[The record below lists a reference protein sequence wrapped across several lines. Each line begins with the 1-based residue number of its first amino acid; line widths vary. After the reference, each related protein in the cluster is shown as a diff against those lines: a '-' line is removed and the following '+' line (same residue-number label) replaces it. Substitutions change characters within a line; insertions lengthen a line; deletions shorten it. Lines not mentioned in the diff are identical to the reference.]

1 MRCTQ
6 TRQHTYMDTAFP
18 AHRVS
23 ISLVSACAQTVSL
36 LPSLSSGREDNPN
49 PNPKIPRASSPN
61 NPPPPSLQNQD
72 LRRGAQKKGKKRHP
86 AFICLAEFRP
96 LTFSPHTESER
107 HQPLHSTRLTS
118 SRRSSDVAE
127 GGQKE
132 ERGPRAGAT
141 GRGEGRQE
149 KKAGHGPWPEAL
161 PPSPIAARLDTTTRY
176 ARESEVVVVDSGLL
190 LLLLHGV
197 VWWGAHVA
205 VILAARSMPQGN
217 YGVGRVGHPVL
228 TPRGRAACRCFVC
241 LFHTHF
247 FVLIPR
253 PGVRGADTQESC
265 S

>member
-1 MRCTQ
+1 MTPKKKRGGKK
-6 TRQHTYMDTAFP
+6 DTPLF
-18 AHRVS
+18 
-23 ISLVSACAQTVSL
+23 VSL
-36 LPSLSSGREDNPN
+36 NSVLSRSHL
-49 PNPKIPRASSPN
+49 I
-61 NPPPPSLQNQD
+61 
-72 LRRGAQKKGKKRHP
+72 
-86 AFICLAEFRP
+86 
-96 LTFSPHTESER
+96 ESER

-190 LLLLHGV
+190 LLLLLLHGV

-228 TPRGRAACRCFVC
+228 TPRARAACRCFVC